1 MFVIVTK
8 VSRWFVG
15 QAAKTSPSHGENR
28 GSIPLRTA
36 FKRIQVVS
44 FFLLFFPF
52 IRKESLEEND
62 CVRYTILHMIQKKGV
77 SSMAVCE
84 SCGARVQDGITIC
97 PECGRPVVKMKTSLG
112 LKGENGKKPVQQRAF
127 TPTDDYGDIYD
138 GNSIGGS
145 DPVKIT
151 KEDVKE
157 YKEQNR
163 KQGGGSGVGKV
174 FGTIFKFII
183 FAAIVFGI
191 YLFVTKVV
199 LKPAGPETY
208 EEAVTAFQTA
218 VNENDSEKLQALVP
232 NYITANKAMVE
243 NMLPY
248 VKEANYTS
256 VKIIKATEWN
266 SAQVDEFNDKIQAQ
280 HGKTADAREGAT
292 LKLGLRGSMKDTNGV
307 LRQYMEVNIDF
318 IKIKG
323 VWYPDIEQVQT
334 QLFNQE

>member
-1 MFVIVTK
+1 
-8 VSRWFVG
+8 
-15 QAAKTSPSHGENR
+15 
-28 GSIPLRTA
+28 
-36 FKRIQVVS
+36 
-44 FFLLFFPF
+44 
-52 IRKESLEEND
+52 
-62 CVRYTILHMIQKKGV
+62 
-77 SSMAVCE
+77 MAVCE
-84 SCGARVQDGITIC
+84 SCGARVQDGLTIC

-112 LKGENGKKPVQQRAF
+112 LKGENGKKPVQQRAY

-174 FGTIFKFII
+174 FGTIFKFVI

-199 LKPAGPETY
+199 LKPSGPETY

-218 VNENDSEKLQALVP
+218 VNEKDSEKLQALIP
-232 NYITANKAMVE
+232 EYITADKALVE
-243 NMLPY
+243 NILPY
-248 VKEANYTS
+248 VNNTNYTS
-256 VKIIKATEWN
+256 IKIIKATEWN
-266 SAQVDEFNDKIQAQ
+266 STQVDEFNDKIQVE
-280 HGKTADAREGAT
+280 HGKTADAREGVT

-334 QLFNQE
+334 QLFKQE